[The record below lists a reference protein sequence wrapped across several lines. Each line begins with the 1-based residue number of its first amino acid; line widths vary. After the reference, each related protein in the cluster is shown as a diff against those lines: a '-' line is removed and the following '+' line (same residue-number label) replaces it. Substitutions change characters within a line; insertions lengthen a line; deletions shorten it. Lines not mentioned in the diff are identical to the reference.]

1 MNSCMAGGC
10 RREADD
16 SIRIKPAKKDREKKK
31 QMRAGP
37 SSQMEINS
45 SANKQDDD
53 SFVDLGGD
61 DWDDLG
67 DEDKGAQNDYGAGSD
82 QEALDMNAMTLAQ
95 AR

>member
-10 RREADD
+10 RRDHDE
-16 SIRIKPAKKDREKKK
+16 SFRSKPAKKDRDKKK

-45 SANKQDDD
+45 SANKQED

-67 DEDKGAQNDYGAGSD
+67 DEDKSAQQDYGAGSD
-82 QEALDMNAMTLAQ
+82 
-95 AR
+95 